1 MYELIYLAF
10 KTDTTR
16 VATYQLGRE
25 NGVGISDYLARA
37 VGYRA
42 THHLSHETKK
52 PDGFKNFGIYC
63 RFINE
68 ELGRFASRLKATPE
82 PGGEGNMLDHT
93 ALLFGSASSAFH
105 LSRNYPL
112 LLIGGRKMGFT
123 QGQYLTDGLGN
134 EKHQATSGIST
145 DAGWRAEMSYTELPL
160 SNLYLTM
167 LHKLGVEAK
176 SFGGSTET
184 LGEV

>member
-1 MYELIYLAF
+1 
-10 KTDTTR
+10 
-16 VATYQLGRE
+16 
-25 NGVGISDYLARA
+25 
-37 VGYRA
+37 VGYKA

-52 PDGFKNFGIYC
+52 PGGFKNFGIYC

-82 PGGEGNMLDHT
+82 PGGEGNMLDNT

-112 LLIGGRKMGFT
+112 LLIGGRNMDFKH
-123 QGQYLTDGLGN
+123 GQYIKYGQGN
-134 EKHQATSGIST
+134 KNHQATSGIST
-145 DAGWRAEMSYTELPL
+145 DAGWRAEMDYTELPL

-167 LHKLGVEAK
+167 LHKLGVETE
-176 SFGGSTET
+176 SFGGSTST